1 MLPESLENKLHQVTE
16 ASRKAHQVPE
26 VQFAS
31 RFREKGF
38 YGAALTQCN
47 SIEGLLKYLWQLNLD
62 PNEDF
67 RVYPMTHEHSIPGF
81 VAGEYLATGRKIA
94 AIYQNSGLY
103 NAGDGFVSFAENYG
117 IPLLAVS
124 TFRGIGERSY
134 PHNSIARRTIDLAR
148 NIIGRRDGVYGSP
161 LGLDLLEDLDVATD
175 RVNGKEK
182 DKKGKEKPPQAILLL
197 PGSVI
202 ENTLPKG
209 LPNRANTDYKKLDL
223 RVKADKGTMEEDY
236 LEREMV
242 SRDEALI
249 EIMRRHP
256 VALRIFCNGFT
267 ARAALQVKDLPG
279 NFYNAA
285 YMGGGVAIGYGAAIS
300 NLGLEVVVVD
310 GDQNRQMGAAMNA
323 MLDEYYPKN
332 LHIYTLNN
340 GGASSVNAAIPSVSL
355 SYWDYDLTHVI
366 ETCIDDSTTF
376 EHSRVE
382 DGMLNLFNPKN
393 AEILKR
399 EAGELKEIAKRVRRW
414 MEQEG
419 KDPVK
424 IPEVFRESIQ
434 RL

>member
-1 MLPESLENKLHQVTE
+1 MAGLQEFGDKVHKIAETSRE
-16 ASRKAHQVPE
+16 AHRVPE

-117 IPLLAVS
+117 IPLLALS

-148 NIIGRRDGVYGSP
+148 NIVGRRDGVYGSP
-161 LGLDLLEDLDVATD
+161 FGLGLLEDLDAATD

-182 DKKGKEKPPQAILLL
+182 DKRGKEKPLQAILLL
-197 PGSVI
+197 PGSAI

-209 LPNRANTDYKKLDL
+209 PPNRASTDYKKLDP
-223 RVKADKGTMEEDY
+223 RVKAEKGTMEEDY

-256 VALRIFCNGFT
+256 IALRIFCNGFT

-300 NLGLEVVVVD
+300 NPRLEVVVVD
-310 GDQNRQMGAAMNA
+310 GDQNRQMGSTMNA
-323 MLDEYYPKN
+323 LLDEYYPPN

-340 GGASSVNAAIPSVSL
+340 GGASSVNAAIPSVRL

-366 ETCIDDSTTF
+366 KTHIDDSTTF

-382 DGMLNLFNPKN
+382 DGILNLFNPEDAKV
-393 AEILKR
+393 LTR
-399 EAGELKEIAKRVRRW
+399 ELGELKYITRSVRRW
-414 MEQEG
+414 MVQEG
-419 KDPVK
+419 KDPVRV
-424 IPEVFRESIQ
+424 PGAFRYASIS
-434 RL
+434 